1 MKARRKRIVGL
12 FRYLLIDILIEQAE
26 GRILG
31 KRFAEKRT
39 EARNRK
45 RAERFVATSL
55 ELGGVLIKLGQFL
68 STRFDLLPEVWLNE
82 LSRLQDSV
90 LPVDFSLL
98 KPIIEGDFGGPIE
111 SLFLEFNPQP
121 LASASLGQVH
131 EARLLDGTRVAVKVR
146 RPGIEVI
153 IEVDLEA
160 LNGVINFLQKRTDLG
175 KLADLRGIAHEFEVT
190 LRRELDY
197 IKEAESAR
205 RFRNNL
211 KKLKYVYVPIVYG
224 QRSGNR
230 VITTEFI
237 DGYKIT
243 NYPAIEAAGL
253 DRHKVARVLANCYL
267 NQALIDGFFHA
278 DPHPGNLFVRYG
290 PNGLLQV
297 VFIDFGMVG
306 EITSE
311 MRFQI
316 RRLVFGVINR
326 DVEAIIAVFK
336 ALGFIRREEDVDKV
350 RLGINYFLDKFMSL
364 NLGQIKALD
373 RRKLFEEISYIFY
386 NTPIYLP
393 GDFSS
398 MGRAFQT
405 LLGLC
410 TGLSPALSFTAE
422 ARPFIQRLM
431 AEELGIPT
439 IPPELT
445 GLVRLL
451 GELPGADTVQEFL
464 KSPTGEQLRQNA
476 LGIVTLPIKLNHS
489 LDRLETGRL
498 QVQIQS
504 SEIKSSAD
512 RIQKSNERLIT
523 AILVGSF
530 LISGVILSTAAAPI
544 WATILCLLAALL
556 ISLRFFRQ

>member
-1 MKARRKRIVGL
+1 L
-12 FRYLLIDILIEQAE
+12 
-26 GRILG
+26 
-31 KRFAEKRT
+31 
-39 EARNRK
+39 
-45 RAERFVATSL
+45 
-55 ELGGVLIKLGQFL
+55 
-68 STRFDLLPEVWLNE
+68 
-82 LSRLQDSV
+82 
-90 LPVDFSLL
+90 
-98 KPIIEGDFGGPIE
+98 
-111 SLFLEFNPQP
+111 
-121 LASASLGQVH
+121 H
-131 EARLLDGTRVAVKVR
+131 
-146 RPGIEVI
+146 
-153 IEVDLEA
+153 
-160 LNGVINFLQKRTDLG
+160 
-175 KLADLRGIAHEFEVT
+175 GIAHEFEVT

-205 RFRNNL
+205 RFKNNL
-211 KKLKYVYVPIVYG
+211 KKLKYVYVPVVYG

-243 NYPAIEAAGL
+243 NYAAIQAAGL

-290 PNGLLQV
+290 PNGLQV

-306 EITSE
+306 EITTE

-316 RRLVFGVINR
+316 RRLVFAVINR

-386 NTPIYLP
+386 NTPIYIP
-393 GDFSS
+393 SDFSF

-431 AEELGIPT
+431 AEELGIPS

-445 GLVRLL
+445 GLLRLL

-476 LGIVTLPIKLNHS
+476 LEIVSLPIKLNHS

-530 LISGVILSTAAAPI
+530 LISGVILSTAAAPV
-544 WATILCLLAALL
+544 WATIFCLLVALL
-556 ISLRFFRQ
+556 ISLRFFRP